1 MGREERDDKKLASA
15 RDVRN
20 NNNKIANVFKG
31 DKGYVGWVERKGY
44 GRGRDRATPVWR
56 CLERP
61 PFCTLPTSGSGD
73 SKCP

>member
-1 MGREERDDKKLASA
+1 MIKSLRELETCEIIIIIKSQMYLK
-15 RDVRN
+15 VT
-20 NNNKIANVFKG
+20 KG
-31 DKGYVGWVERKGY
+31 YDKGYVGRVEGKGY

>member
-1 MGREERDDKKLASA
+1 MIKSSRELERCVIIIIKSQMYLK
-15 RDVRN
+15 VT
-20 NNNKIANVFKG
+20 
-31 DKGYVGWVERKGY
+31 KGYVGRVEGKGY